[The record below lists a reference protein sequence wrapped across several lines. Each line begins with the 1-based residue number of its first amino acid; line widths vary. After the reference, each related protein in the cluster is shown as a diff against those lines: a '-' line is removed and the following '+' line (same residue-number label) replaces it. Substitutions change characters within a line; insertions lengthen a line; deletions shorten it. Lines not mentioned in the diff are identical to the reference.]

1 MQNILE
7 GVVEIE
13 ELSAFLEGIKRISG
27 EYGVIIQLFDS
38 KKVAGESHLLLAVEK
53 GLASIESG
61 NNISSDP
68 AMEILLYASGKRHI
82 NKALSMGV
90 SPGVNEV
97 VAIVV
102 GDSEDAIIELKEMVI
117 ERPVLG
123 YSQSKRGPIMD
134 FFDITEAEVEV
145 VGEDRM
151 PDLVL
156 ERVVMLDM
164 IK

>member
-1 MQNILE
+1 MLTILE
-7 GVVEIE
+7 GICEIDD
-13 ELSAFLEGIKRISG
+13 LNGFLDEIKRISV
-27 EYGVIIQLFDS
+27 EYEVIIQFFDS
-38 KKVAGESHLLLAVEK
+38 KKVAGVPHLRCAVEK
-53 GLASIESG
+53 GLGSIKSG

>member
-27 EYGVIIQLFDS
+27 EYGVIIQFFDS

-68 AMEILLYASGKRHI
+68 AMEILLYASGKRQI
-82 NKALSMGV
+82 NKALAMGV
-90 SPGVNEV
+90 VPGINEV
-97 VAIVV
+97 VVIVI
-102 GDSEDAIIELKEMVI
+102 GDSEKAILELKKMIV
-117 ERPVLG
+117 ERPVLE
-123 YSQSKRGPIMD
+123 YSQSKRESIIN
-134 FFDITEAEVEV
+134 FFDITPAEVEV
-145 VGEDRM
+145 VGEDKI